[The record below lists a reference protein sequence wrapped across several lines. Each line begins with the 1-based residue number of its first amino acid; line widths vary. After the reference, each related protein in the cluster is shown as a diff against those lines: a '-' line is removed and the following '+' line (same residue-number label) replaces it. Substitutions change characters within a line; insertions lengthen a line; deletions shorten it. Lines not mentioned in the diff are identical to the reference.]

1 MFEVIH
7 DALIWTTSSPGLWRP
22 QGGEALRLSFL
33 IALSILAA
41 VLAFS
46 WKGFA
51 CRFPAIRRNLLPEE
65 RYAGRYLQALWRK
78 GEIRYSIVSIFYN
91 ARRGRYEVTGR
102 TYSTAGRKLSDF
114 KSADVLLPPSGKD
127 STIEFVWRSGSSSKG
142 YTSMTL
148 EEAGDNYIQ
157 GDGRV
162 ITFDTWPMAYPVLF
176 KLLHDHHVRKAL
188 GVRSPIHPAE
198 EPEFVKKF
206 HAAFGESVMEGFG
219 GRRAEN
225 RPLAESTG
233 LLQS

>member
-7 DALIWTTSSPGLWRP
+7 DALIWTTSLVPWRP
-22 QGGEALRLSFL
+22 LGGGAFRPFFL

-41 VLAFS
+41 VLVFS
-46 WKGFA
+46 WKGLA
-51 CRFPAIRRNLLPEE
+51 YRLPPIRRSLLPEE

-78 GEIRYSIVSIFYN
+78 GEVRYSIVRIFYN
-91 ARRGRYEVTGR
+91 ARRRRYEVTGR

-114 KSADVLLPPSGKD
+114 KSADVLLPPTGKD
-127 STIEFVWRSGSSSKG
+127 GTIEFVWRSGSSSKG

-148 EEAGDNYIQ
+148 EESGDDYIQ

-162 ITFDTWPMAYPVLF
+162 ITFGTWPMAYPVLF

-206 HAAFGESVMEGFG
+206 HAAFGENVMEGFG
-219 GRRAEN
+219 GRRAQS
-225 RPLAESTG
+225 RPLAESPA